1 MPRPKS
7 LIVAA
12 KLVGRS
18 EDDKVGAMG
27 IYVQVNRAVD
37 EI

>member
-18 EDDKVGAMG
+18 EEDKARAMG